1 MLKRLTYEAWFLYL
15 KILDIERYC
24 RFQKKT
30 DDRVSKLLNRAHQRY
45 ERRRDAWVR
54 SGYR

>member
-1 MLKRLTYEAWFLYL
+1 MLKQLTYEAWSLYL